1 MFRQAINDLVVW
13 KNSKNR
19 KPLLIR
25 GARQVG
31 KTWLMREFGR
41 THYDQVAYINFDSN
55 ARMQRLF
62 EGDFNIERLIS
73 GLVIEAGVSMDAQ
86 KTLIIFDEIQETPK
100 ALSSLKYFYENA
112 PEYQIIAAG
121 SLLGVALHRGTSFPV
136 GKVDFL
142 DLYPLNFAEFL
153 QALEKTEL
161 LKLLEKKDWPLITT
175 FKDQYIDLLK
185 RYYCVGGMPE
195 TAASFIK
202 GQDYSD
208 ARNIQ
213 KKILLAYDQDFSK
226 HVPPALVPKLRM
238 LWNSIPA
245 QLSKENRKFVY
256 GLVRHGARAREYELA
271 LAWLCD
277 YGVAT
282 RIYRAAKPS
291 LPLKAYED
299 MSSFKLFQID
309 VGLLGAQ
316 GGLDIQTIL
325 DGSDIFEEFKGALTE
340 QYVFG
345 ELRNKKDLFVY
356 YWSADQ
362 GAAEIDFM
370 IQYHGKVIPVEVK
383 AAENLQAKSL
393 KTFRQ
398 KYEPE
403 ISIRTSMSDHRKE
416 GWLTNIP
423 LYALGAI

>member
-1 MFRQAINDLVVW
+1 MFRQAINDLDVW

-62 EGDFNIERLIS
+62 EGDFNIERIIS
-73 GLVIEAGVSMDAQ
+73 GLQIEAGVPIDAH

-161 LKLLEKKDWPLITT
+161 LKLLEKKDWPLITA

-185 RYYCVGGMPE
+185 RYYFVGGMPE
-195 TAASFIK
+195 AVASFIN
-202 GQDYSD
+202 GQDFSD

-282 RIYRAAKPS
+282 RVYRAAKPS

-316 GGLDIQTIL
+316 SGLDIQTIL
-325 DGSDIFEEFKGALTE
+325 GGSDIFEEFKGALTE

-362 GAAEIDFM
+362 GSAEVDFM
-370 IQYHGKVIPVEVK
+370 IQHHGKVIPVEVK

-393 KTFRQ
+393 KAFRQ

-403 ISIRTSMSDHRKE
+403 ISIRTSMSDHRKD

-423 LYALGAI
+423 LYALGTI

>member
-1 MFRQAINDLVVW
+1 MPI
-13 KNSKNR
+13 
-19 KPLLIR
+19 
-25 GARQVG
+25 
-31 KTWLMREFGR
+31 
-41 THYDQVAYINFDSN
+41 
-55 ARMQRLF
+55 
-62 EGDFNIERLIS
+62 
-73 GLVIEAGVSMDAQ
+73 DAH

-161 LKLLEKKDWPLITT
+161 LKLLEKKDWPLITA

-185 RYYCVGGMPE
+185 RYYFVGGMPE
-195 TAASFIK
+195 AVASFIN
-202 GQDYSD
+202 GQDFSD

-282 RIYRAAKPS
+282 RVYRAAKPS

-316 GGLDIQTIL
+316 SGLDIQTIL
-325 DGSDIFEEFKGALTE
+325 GGSDIFEEFKGALTE

-362 GAAEIDFM
+362 GSAEVDFM
-370 IQYHGKVIPVEVK
+370 IQHHGKVIPVEVK

-393 KTFRQ
+393 KAFRQ

-403 ISIRTSMSDHRKE
+403 ISIRTSMSDHRKD

-423 LYALGAI
+423 LYALGTI

>member
-1 MFRQAINDLVVW
+1 M
-13 KNSKNR
+13 
-19 KPLLIR
+19 R

-41 THYDQVAYINFDSN
+41 THYEQVAYFNFDSN

-62 EGDFNIERLIS
+62 EGDFNIDRLIS
-73 GLVIEAGVSMDAQ
+73 GLAIEAGMPIDAP

-121 SLLGVALHRGTSFPV
+121 SLLGVALHQGTSFPV

-153 QALEKTEL
+153 KALEKTEL

-185 RYYCVGGMPE
+185 RYYFVGGMPE
-195 TAASFIK
+195 AVATFIK
-202 GQDYSD
+202 GQDFSE

-226 HVPPALVPKLRM
+226 HVPPAIVPKLRM

-282 RIYRAAKPS
+282 RISRVTKPS

-316 GGLDIQTIL
+316 SGLDIQTIL

-345 ELRNKKDLFVY
+345 ELRNKKDLSVY
-356 YWSADQ
+356 YWSADR
-362 GAAEIDFM
+362 GSAEIDFM
-370 IQYHGKVIPVEVK
+370 IQHHGKVIPVEVK
-383 AAENLQAKSL
+383 ASENLQAKSL
-393 KTFRQ
+393 KAFRQ

-403 ISIRTSMSDHRKE
+403 ISIRTSMSDHREE

-423 LYALGAI
+423 LYALGVI

>member
-1 MFRQAINDLVVW
+1 MFRQAINNLVIW
-13 KNSKNR
+13 KNSRNR
-19 KPLLIR
+19 KPLLVR

-55 ARMQRLF
+55 ARMRRLF
-62 EGDFNIERLIS
+62 EGDFEIKRLIS
-73 GLVIEAGVSMDAQ
+73 GLAIEAGMSLEVP

-121 SLLGVALHRGTSFPV
+121 SLLGVALHQGTSFPV

-153 QALEKTEL
+153 QALGKTEL

-185 RYYCVGGMPE
+185 HYYFVGGMPE
-195 TAASFIK
+195 VVASFIRS
-202 GQDYSD
+202 QDFSE
-208 ARNIQ
+208 ARDTQ

-238 LWNSIPA
+238 LWDSIPA

-282 RIYRAAKPS
+282 RIFRVTKPS

-316 GGLDIQTIL
+316 SGLDVQTIL

-345 ELRNKKDLFVY
+345 ELRNKKDLSVY
-356 YWSADQ
+356 YWSAER

-370 IQYHGKVIPVEVK
+370 IQHHGKVIPVEVK

-393 KTFRQ
+393 KAFRL
-398 KYEPE
+398 KYMPE
-403 ISIRTSMSDHRKE
+403 TSIRTSMSDYREE

>member
-1 MFRQAINDLVVW
+1 MFRQAINDLVFW
-13 KNSKNR
+13 KNSENR
-19 KPLLIR
+19 KPLLMR

-41 THYDQVAYINFDSN
+41 THYDQMVYINFDSN

-62 EGDFNIERLIS
+62 EGDFKIERLIS
-73 GLVIEAGVSMDAQ
+73 GLAIEAEMPIDAQ
-86 KTLIIFDEIQETPK
+86 KTLIIFDEIQEIPK

-112 PEYQIIAAG
+112 PEYQILAAG
-121 SLLGVALHRGTSFPV
+121 SLLGVTLHQGTSFPV

-153 QALEKTEL
+153 QALEKAEL

-175 FKDQYIDLLK
+175 FKDQYIDLLR
-185 RYYCVGGMPE
+185 RYYFVGGMPE
-195 TAASFIK
+195 AVASFIK
-202 GQDYSD
+202 GQDFSD
-208 ARNIQ
+208 ARDIQ
-213 KKILLAYDQDFSK
+213 KKILLAYEQDFSK

-282 RIYRAAKPS
+282 RITRVTKPS

-316 GGLDIQTIL
+316 SGLDIQTIL

-345 ELRNKKDLFVY
+345 ELRNKKDLPVY
-356 YWSADQ
+356 YWSADR
-362 GAAEIDFM
+362 GSAEIDFM
-370 IQYHGKVIPVEVK
+370 IQRHGKVVPVEVK

-403 ISIRTSMSDHRKE
+403 ISIRTSMSDYREE
-416 GWLTNIP
+416 GWLINIP

>member
-1 MFRQAINDLVVW
+1 M
-13 KNSKNR
+13 
-19 KPLLIR
+19 
-25 GARQVG
+25 
-31 KTWLMREFGR
+31 
-41 THYDQVAYINFDSN
+41 
-55 ARMQRLF
+55 
-62 EGDFNIERLIS
+62 
-73 GLVIEAGVSMDAQ
+73 
-86 KTLIIFDEIQETPK
+86 
-100 ALSSLKYFYENA
+100 
-112 PEYQIIAAG
+112 
-121 SLLGVALHRGTSFPV
+121 
-136 GKVDFL
+136 
-142 DLYPLNFAEFL
+142 
-153 QALEKTEL
+153 
-161 LKLLEKKDWPLITT
+161 
-175 FKDQYIDLLK
+175 
-185 RYYCVGGMPE
+185 
-195 TAASFIK
+195 
-202 GQDYSD
+202 
-208 ARNIQ
+208 
-213 KKILLAYDQDFSK
+213 
-226 HVPPALVPKLRM
+226 
-238 LWNSIPA
+238 
-245 QLSKENRKFVY
+245 
-256 GLVRHGARAREYELA
+256 RHGARAREYELA

-316 GGLDIQTIL
+316 SGLDIQTIL
-325 DGSDIFEEFKGALTE
+325 DGSDIFEEFKGALME

-362 GAAEIDFM
+362 GSAEVDFM
-370 IQYHGKVIPVEVK
+370 IQHHGKVIPVEVK

-403 ISIRTSMSDHRKE
+403 ISIRTSMSDYRKE